1 MSGGYASW
9 DPPLS
14 YSTVML
20 LDTSLGVC
28 NPATKTCLRDWGVFD
43 AVSCPSGYFKLP
55 DDEIAGR
62 CAELGLPCP
71 EDYTCL
77 CYPCKKADE
86 VEVFSAR

>member
-1 MSGGYASW
+1 MCIRDS
-9 DPPLS
+9 S

-20 LDTSLGVC
+20 LDTALGVFD
-28 NPATKTCLRDWGVFD
+28 PSSKRCLRDSDVVD

-71 EDYTCL
+71 EGCTCL
-77 CYPCKKADE
+77 CSPCKKADE